1 MVQNCSVRKLIVT
14 GFWSNWLLKQFVLN
28 SQILEACFFDHK
40 VNNILDTIFKVNNKD
55 TSPPFVVFLLLT
67 LSRWMFARAELQIE
81 NLVAYQKKVAQRF
94 RHQPISWHWSLSI
107 PPKNWK
113 TLMFSGGAER
123 DQWHEMSLF
132 CGFNDNLQHKFSS
145 LSKI

>member
-1 MVQNCSVRKLIVT
+1 M
-14 GFWSNWLLKQFVLN
+14 
-28 SQILEACFFDHK
+28 
-40 VNNILDTIFKVNNKD
+40 FKVNNKD

-81 NLVAYQKKVAQRF
+81 NLVAYQKR
-94 RHQPISWHWSLSI
+94 
-107 PPKNWK
+107 K

-132 CGFNDNLQHKFSS
+132 CSFNDNLQHKFSS